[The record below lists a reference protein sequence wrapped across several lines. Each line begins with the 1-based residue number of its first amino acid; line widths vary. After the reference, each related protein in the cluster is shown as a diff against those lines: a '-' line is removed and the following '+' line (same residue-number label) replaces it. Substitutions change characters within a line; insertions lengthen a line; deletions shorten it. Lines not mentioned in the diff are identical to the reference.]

1 MTAPIQQLI
10 HSLFLLF
17 KSSSMRKTRGMLACL
32 LVCAVFTTVWGDDDL
47 AQSAR
52 FLVRQLDG
60 NTLAERNEAEQ
71 KLVELGPGV
80 LSHLPEVTPNTPA
93 EVKVR
98 LGRIRTTLEQL
109 RADQATEPTHLTLQV
124 TDAPLADVLAQIEQ
138 QTGNRVIDYRRNF
151 RQDDTEI
158 KVSLDWEKVPFWE
171 AIDQLLEEANLRAY
185 HRSGQPNVL
194 ALVSA
199 AGLEREQQVKPG
211 YSGIFR
217 MQPTRVDSFR
227 DLESGQAGSRLSLQ
241 VTWEPRV
248 TVITLSLPLD
258 GVELVDDRGET
269 IELERRE
276 GSLTAEVPQG
286 AGSVTMTLNL
296 PGIDRGSQQ
305 IAKLSGKLEAL
316 VPGGVEV
323 FTFDKLAT
331 ARNERKSKGDVE
343 VTLQTF
349 AKIDNLHDAR
359 VMVRLAGEQGALQS
373 HRGWIYNNPV
383 YLLGPEGERIERVGF
398 EDYERSVDSIGLAH
412 KFVLEHE
419 ADQYQLVY
427 ETPASIV
434 TLPLDFEITEIPLP

>member
-1 MTAPIQQLI
+1 MPKMRAP
-10 HSLFLLF
+10 
-17 KSSSMRKTRGMLACL
+17 LACL
-32 LVCAVFTTVWGDDDL
+32 LVCAVFSTVWGDDGL

-60 NTLAERNEAEQ
+60 NALAERNEAEQ
-71 KLVELGPGV
+71 KLVDLGPGV
-80 LSHLPEVTPNTPA
+80 LPHLPEVTAGTPA

-98 LGRIRTTLEQL
+98 LGRIRTTLEQQ
-109 RADQATEPTHLTLQV
+109 RADRATQPTHLTLQV
-124 TDAPLADVLAQIEQ
+124 SDAPLAEVLEHIKQ
-138 QTGNRVIDYRRNF
+138 QTGNQVIDYRRNF
-151 RQDDTEI
+151 RQDDAEI
-158 KVSLDWEKVPFWE
+158 QVSLDWENVPFWQ
-171 AIDQLLEEANLRAY
+171 AIDDLLAQANLRAY
-185 HRSGQPNVL
+185 HRSGQANVL
-194 ALVSA
+194 TVVSA
-199 AGLEREQQVKPG
+199 AGLERERQVEPG

-217 MQPTRVDSFR
+217 LQPTRIDSFR

-248 TVITLSLPLD
+248 TVITLSLPLE
-258 GVELVDDRGET
+258 GVRVVDDRGEA
-269 IELERRE
+269 IELERSA

-286 AGSVTMTLNL
+286 AGSVTLTLNL
-296 PGIDRGSQQ
+296 PGIDRGSRR
-305 IAKLSGKLEAL
+305 IEKLSGKLEAL

-323 FTFDKLAT
+323 FTFDNLAT
-331 ARNERKSKGDVE
+331 ARNERQSKGDVE

-349 AKIDNLHDAR
+349 AQIDKLHDAR
-359 VMVRLAGEQGALQS
+359 VLVRLAGEQGALQS

-383 YLLGPEGERIERVGF
+383 YLLGPEGERIQRVGF